1 MARKRSSVSKQT
13 NAVTIDVD
21 RQKYGRWAAILLFG
35 LIAGIFF
42 CLICGWISGD
52 TSYNEISDNI
62 VTALLQNYN
71 YILAS
76 LVLVPVIA
84 YIYSK
89 IKDELKAKFIS
100 DDQMMLWGFL
110 IGVFIFLMILAV
122 CSTVYKINS
131 STYYGLNS
139 ATTSCCFL
147 AVVVVLATLALVCLM
162 LKCSV
167 LGRLLIS
174 MLKRLKIKNENGKE
188 LKKIF
193 VIASEQLPINDTDKS
208 TEDKELK
215 NLTIAIK
222 KYLPI
227 ILMIMFL
234 IWTFVSCMLAPGAA
248 DDIIGAKA
256 AEKTGASP
264 NEVLSKT
271 LNGCYNLKDGFWAF
285 LMYGSFML
293 GAMLIGKENEKLK
306 KYLIIAFTVMI
317 TVLSAM
323 TLGMSVYYN
332 RQYALYR
339 EKYDEFMKTSG
350 ELELSDSG
358 IQWSD
363 FERKLKS
370 DVYEV
375 NSKWY
380 IFAQRGVFRNSN
392 HFAYVLCMGVIAA
405 MWLAITE
412 KNWTFKLLYLIS
424 FVIQLSMLII
434 NDTFGGYLGVF
445 VAIVASIIYGIVKF
459 CSCFVNENDLAEESK
474 ANSEKD
480 LINSAIALF
489 LVVVLFVSCSRDI
502 KNQDEESYVV
512 NNVKGFIEDIGVFV
526 GYMTT
531 TENATQVDVSK
542 LDKSITKAGSGRG
555 ETWLKVWELIKQRP
569 LFGYGL
575 ECLLFQ
581 FSGQFNVGEGRTHN
595 LLLQLLA
602 TVGIPGTIMYFAA
615 LAIIFFRLLSNWESW
630 SDVEKI
636 TTFVGISYIVTA
648 LTGNST
654 YYTSPFFMMFLGFV
668 ALTQWKKK
676 KEE

>member
-1 MARKRSSVSKQT
+1 MARKRSSVSNQT

-76 LVLVPVIA
+76 LVLIPVIA

-89 IKDELKAKFIS
+89 IKAELKAKFIS
-100 DDQMMLWGFL
+100 DDQIMLWGFL
-110 IGVFIFLMILAV
+110 IGLFILIMIVSV
-122 CSTVYKINS
+122 CSIVYPINS

-139 ATTSCCFL
+139 ANTVGIFLCF
-147 AVVVVLATLALVCLM
+147 VITLIILSLVCLV
-162 LKCSV
+162 LKCSS
-167 LGRLLIS
+167 LL
-174 MLKRLKIKNENGKE
+174 
-188 LKKIF
+188 
-193 VIASEQLPINDTDKS
+193 SEQKACTGISNSQK
-208 TEDKELK
+208 KEPK
-215 NLTIAIK
+215 VFWSAVK

-234 IWTFVSCMLAPGAA
+234 IWTFISCMLAPEAA
-248 DDIIGAKA
+248 DDVIGAEA
-256 AEKTGASP
+256 AEKAGASP

-306 KYLIIAFTVMI
+306 KYLIAAFTVMI
-317 TVLSAM
+317 TVLSII
-323 TLGMSVYYN
+323 TLGMSIYYN
-332 RQYALYR
+332 NQYALFR
-339 EKYDEFMKTSG
+339 EKYNEFMQTSG
-350 ELELSDSG
+350 EQGLAESG

-392 HFAYVLCMGVIAA
+392 HFAYVLCMGIIAA

-412 KNWTFKLLYLIS
+412 KKWTFKLLYLIS

-445 VAIVASIIYGIVKF
+445 VAVFASIIYGIIKF
-459 CSCFVNENDLAEESK
+459 ISYLKNRNLLSEEERMNNK
-474 ANSEKD
+474 NTLFNGAV
-480 LINSAIALF
+480 AL
-489 LVVVLFVSCSRDI
+489 LVVIVLFVTCSLNI
-502 KNQDEESYVV
+502 KNQSGNAYVV
-512 NNVKGFIEDIGVFV
+512 NNIKGFIRDIGVFG

-531 TENATQVDVSK
+531 TENATQVDVST
-542 LDKSITKAGSGRG
+542 LDTSITKAGSGRG

-615 LAIIFFRLLSNWESW
+615 LAIIFFRLLSNWKSW

>member
-1 MARKRSSVSKQT
+1 MARKRSSVSNQT

-76 LVLVPVIA
+76 LVLIPVIA

-89 IKDELKAKFIS
+89 IKAELKAKFIS
-100 DDQMMLWGFL
+100 DDQIMLWGFL
-110 IGVFIFLMILAV
+110 IGLFILVMIVSV
-122 CSTVYKINS
+122 CSIVYPINS

-139 ATTSCCFL
+139 ANTVGIFLCF
-147 AVVVVLATLALVCLM
+147 VITLIILSLVCLV
-162 LKCSV
+162 LKCSS
-167 LGRLLIS
+167 LL
-174 MLKRLKIKNENGKE
+174 
-188 LKKIF
+188 
-193 VIASEQLPINDTDKS
+193 SEQKARTGISNSQK
-208 TEDKELK
+208 KEPK
-215 NLTIAIK
+215 VFWSAVK

-234 IWTFVSCMLAPGAA
+234 IWTFISCMLAPGAA
-248 DDIIGAKA
+248 DDIIGAEA

-306 KYLIIAFTVMI
+306 KYLITAFTVMI
-317 TVLSAM
+317 TVLSII
-323 TLGMSVYYN
+323 TLGMSIYYN
-332 RQYALYR
+332 NQYALFR
-339 EKYDEFMKTSG
+339 EKYNEFMQTSG
-350 ELELSDSG
+350 EQGLAESG

-412 KNWTFKLLYLIS
+412 KKWTFKLLYLIS

-445 VAIVASIIYGIVKF
+445 AAVFASLIYGIVKF
-459 CSCFVNENDLAEESK
+459 ISYLKNKNTLAEETKTNSK
-474 ANSEKD
+474 KD
-480 LINSAIALF
+480 LINGAVAL
-489 LVVVLFVSCSRDI
+489 LVVIVLFVTCSLNI
-502 KNQDEESYVV
+502 KNQSVNAYVV
-512 NNVKGFIEDIGVFV
+512 NNVKGFIRDIGVFG

-531 TENATQVDVSK
+531 TENATQVDVST
-542 LDKSITKAGSGRG
+542 LDTSITKAGSGRG
-555 ETWLKVWELIKQRP
+555 ETWIKVWELIKQRP

-615 LAIIFFRLLSNWESW
+615 LAIIFFRLLSNWKSW

>member
-1 MARKRSSVSKQT
+1 MARKRSSVSNQT

-76 LVLVPVIA
+76 LVLIPVIA

-89 IKDELKAKFIS
+89 IKAELKAKFIS
-100 DDQMMLWGFL
+100 DDQIMLWGFL
-110 IGVFIFLMILAV
+110 IGLFILVMIVSV
-122 CSTVYKINS
+122 CSIVYPINS

-139 ATTSCCFL
+139 ANTVGIFLCF
-147 AVVVVLATLALVCLM
+147 VITLIILSLVCLV
-162 LKCSV
+162 LKCSS
-167 LGRLLIS
+167 LL
-174 MLKRLKIKNENGKE
+174 
-188 LKKIF
+188 
-193 VIASEQLPINDTDKS
+193 SEQKARTGISNSQK
-208 TEDKELK
+208 KEPK
-215 NLTIAIK
+215 VFWSAVK

-234 IWTFVSCMLAPGAA
+234 IWTFISCMLAPEAA
-248 DDIIGAKA
+248 DDVIGAEA
-256 AEKTGASP
+256 AEKAGASP

-306 KYLIIAFTVMI
+306 KYLITAFTVMI
-317 TVLSAM
+317 TVLSII
-323 TLGMSVYYN
+323 TLGMSIYYN
-332 RQYALYR
+332 NQYALFR
-339 EKYDEFMKTSG
+339 EKYNEFMQTSG
-350 ELELSDSG
+350 EQGLAESG

-392 HFAYVLCMGVIAA
+392 HFAYVLCMGIIAA

-412 KNWTFKLLYLIS
+412 KKWTFKLLYLIS

-445 VAIVASIIYGIVKF
+445 AAVFASLIYGIAKF
-459 CSCFVNENDLAEESK
+459 ISYLKNKNTLAEETKTNSK
-474 ANSEKD
+474 KD
-480 LINSAIALF
+480 LINGAVAL
-489 LVVVLFVSCSRDI
+489 LVVIVLFVTCSLNI
-502 KNQDEESYVV
+502 KNQSGNACVV
-512 NNVKGFIEDIGVFV
+512 NNVKGFIRDIGVFG

-531 TENATQVDVSK
+531 TENATQVDVST
-542 LDKSITKAGSGRG
+542 LDNSITKAGSGRG
-555 ETWLKVWELIKQRP
+555 ETWIKVWELIKQRP

-615 LAIIFFRLLSNWESW
+615 LAIIFFRLLSNWKSW

>member
-1 MARKRSSVSKQT
+1 MARKRSSVSNQT

-76 LVLVPVIA
+76 LVLIPVIA

-89 IKDELKAKFIS
+89 IKAELKAKFIS
-100 DDQMMLWGFL
+100 DDQIMLWGFL
-110 IGVFIFLMILAV
+110 IGLFILVMIVSV
-122 CSTVYKINS
+122 CSIVYPINS

-139 ATTSCCFL
+139 ANTVGIFLCF
-147 AVVVVLATLALVCLM
+147 VITLIILSLVCLV
-162 LKCSV
+162 LKCSS
-167 LGRLLIS
+167 LL
-174 MLKRLKIKNENGKE
+174 
-188 LKKIF
+188 
-193 VIASEQLPINDTDKS
+193 SEQKARTGISNSQK
-208 TEDKELK
+208 KEPK
-215 NLTIAIK
+215 VFWSAVK

-234 IWTFVSCMLAPGAA
+234 IWTFISCMLAPGAA
-248 DDIIGAKA
+248 DDIIGAEA

-306 KYLIIAFTVMI
+306 KYLITAFTVMI
-317 TVLSAM
+317 TVLSII
-323 TLGMSVYYN
+323 TLGMSIYYN
-332 RQYALYR
+332 NQYALFR
-339 EKYDEFMKTSG
+339 EKYNEFMQTSG
-350 ELELSDSG
+350 EQGLAESG

-392 HFAYVLCMGVIAA
+392 HFAYVLCMGIIAA

-412 KNWTFKLLYLIS
+412 KKWTFKLLYLIS

-445 VAIVASIIYGIVKF
+445 AAVFASLIYEIVKF
-459 CSCFVNENDLAEESK
+459 ISYLKNKNTLAEETKTNSK
-474 ANSEKD
+474 KD
-480 LINSAIALF
+480 LINGAVAL
-489 LVVVLFVSCSRDI
+489 LVVIVLFVTCSLNI
-502 KNQDEESYVV
+502 KNQSGNAYVV
-512 NNVKGFIEDIGVFV
+512 NNVKGFIRDIGVFG

-531 TENATQVDVSK
+531 TENATQVDVST
-542 LDKSITKAGSGRG
+542 LDTSITKAGSGRG
-555 ETWLKVWELIKQRP
+555 ETWIKVWELIKQRP

-615 LAIIFFRLLSNWESW
+615 LAIIFFRLLSNWKSW

>member
-1 MARKRSSVSKQT
+1 MARKRSSVSNQT

-76 LVLVPVIA
+76 LVLIPVIA

-89 IKDELKAKFIS
+89 IKAELKAKFIS
-100 DDQMMLWGFL
+100 DDQIMLWGFL
-110 IGVFIFLMILAV
+110 IGLFILVMVVSV
-122 CSTVYKINS
+122 CSIVYPINS

-139 ATTSCCFL
+139 ANTVGIFLCF
-147 AVVVVLATLALVCLM
+147 VITLIILSLVCLV
-162 LKCSV
+162 LKCSS
-167 LGRLLIS
+167 LL
-174 MLKRLKIKNENGKE
+174 
-188 LKKIF
+188 
-193 VIASEQLPINDTDKS
+193 SEQKARTGISNSQK
-208 TEDKELK
+208 KEPK
-215 NLTIAIK
+215 VFWSAVK

-234 IWTFVSCMLAPGAA
+234 IWTFISCMLAPEAA
-248 DDIIGAKA
+248 DDVIGAEA
-256 AEKTGASP
+256 AEKAGASP

-306 KYLIIAFTVMI
+306 KYLITAFTVMI
-317 TVLSAM
+317 TVLSII
-323 TLGMSVYYN
+323 TLGMSIYYN
-332 RQYALYR
+332 NQYALFR
-339 EKYDEFMKTSG
+339 EKYNEFMQTSG
-350 ELELSDSG
+350 EQGLAESG

-392 HFAYVLCMGVIAA
+392 HFAYVLCMGIIAA

-412 KNWTFKLLYLIS
+412 KKWTFKLLYLIS

-445 VAIVASIIYGIVKF
+445 AAVFASLIYEIVKF
-459 CSCFVNENDLAEESK
+459 ISYLKNKNTLAEETKTNSK
-474 ANSEKD
+474 KD
-480 LINSAIALF
+480 LINGAVAL
-489 LVVVLFVSCSRDI
+489 LVVIVLFVTCSLNI
-502 KNQDEESYVV
+502 KNQSGNAYVV
-512 NNVKGFIEDIGVFV
+512 NNVKGFIRDIGVFG

-531 TENATQVDVSK
+531 TENATQVDVST
-542 LDKSITKAGSGRG
+542 LDTSITKAGSGRG
-555 ETWLKVWELIKQRP
+555 ETWIKVWELIKQRP

-615 LAIIFFRLLSNWESW
+615 LAIIFFRLLSNWKSW

>member
-1 MARKRSSVSKQT
+1 MIT
-13 NAVTIDVD
+13 LI
-21 RQKYGRWAAILLFG
+21 IL
-35 LIAGIFF
+35 
-42 CLICGWISGD
+42 S
-52 TSYNEISDNI
+52 
-62 VTALLQNYN
+62 
-71 YILAS
+71 
-76 LVLVPVIA
+76 
-84 YIYSK
+84 
-89 IKDELKAKFIS
+89 
-100 DDQMMLWGFL
+100 
-110 IGVFIFLMILAV
+110 
-122 CSTVYKINS
+122 
-131 STYYGLNS
+131 
-139 ATTSCCFL
+139 
-147 AVVVVLATLALVCLM
+147 LVCLV
-162 LKCSV
+162 LKCSS
-167 LGRLLIS
+167 LL
-174 MLKRLKIKNENGKE
+174 
-188 LKKIF
+188 
-193 VIASEQLPINDTDKS
+193 SEQKARTGISNSQK
-208 TEDKELK
+208 KEPK
-215 NLTIAIK
+215 VFWSAVK

-234 IWTFVSCMLAPGAA
+234 IWTFISCMLAPEAA
-248 DDIIGAKA
+248 DDVIGAEA
-256 AEKTGASP
+256 AEKAGASP

-306 KYLIIAFTVMI
+306 KYLITAFTVMI
-317 TVLSAM
+317 TVLSII
-323 TLGMSVYYN
+323 TLGMSIYYN
-332 RQYALYR
+332 NQYALFR
-339 EKYDEFMKTSG
+339 EKYNEFMQTSG
-350 ELELSDSG
+350 EQGLAESG

-392 HFAYVLCMGVIAA
+392 HFAYVLCMGIIAA

-412 KNWTFKLLYLIS
+412 KKWTFKLLYLIS

-445 VAIVASIIYGIVKF
+445 AAVFASLIYGIVKF
-459 CSCFVNENDLAEESK
+459 ISYLKNKNTLAEETKTNSK
-474 ANSEKD
+474 KD
-480 LINSAIALF
+480 LINGAVAL
-489 LVVVLFVSCSRDI
+489 LVVIVLFVTCSLNI
-502 KNQDEESYVV
+502 KNQSGNAYVV
-512 NNVKGFIEDIGVFV
+512 NNVKGFIRDIGVFG

-531 TENATQVDVSK
+531 TENATQVDVST
-542 LDKSITKAGSGRG
+542 LDTSITKAGSGRG
-555 ETWLKVWELIKQRP
+555 ETWIKVWELIKQRP

-615 LAIIFFRLLSNWESW
+615 LAIIFFRLLSNWKSW

>member
-1 MARKRSSVSKQT
+1 MARKRSSVSNQT

-76 LVLVPVIA
+76 LVLIPVIA

-89 IKDELKAKFIS
+89 IKAELKAKFIS
-100 DDQMMLWGFL
+100 DDQIMLWGFL
-110 IGVFIFLMILAV
+110 IGLFILIMIVSV
-122 CSTVYKINS
+122 CSIVYPINS

-139 ATTSCCFL
+139 ANTVGIFLCF
-147 AVVVVLATLALVCLM
+147 VITLIILSLVCLV
-162 LKCSV
+162 LKCSS
-167 LGRLLIS
+167 LL
-174 MLKRLKIKNENGKE
+174 
-188 LKKIF
+188 
-193 VIASEQLPINDTDKS
+193 SEQKACTGISNSQK
-208 TEDKELK
+208 KEPK
-215 NLTIAIK
+215 VFWSAVK

-234 IWTFVSCMLAPGAA
+234 IWTFISCMLAPEAA
-248 DDIIGAKA
+248 DDVIGAEA
-256 AEKTGASP
+256 AEKAGASP

-317 TVLSAM
+317 TVLSII
-323 TLGMSVYYN
+323 TLGMSIYYN
-332 RQYALYR
+332 NQYALFR
-339 EKYDEFMKTSG
+339 EKYNEFMQTSG
-350 ELELSDSG
+350 EQGLAESG

-392 HFAYVLCMGVIAA
+392 HFAYVLCMGIIAA

-412 KNWTFKLLYLIS
+412 KKWTFKLLYLIS

-445 VAIVASIIYGIVKF
+445 VAVFASIIYGIIKF
-459 CSCFVNENDLAEESK
+459 ISYLKNRNLLSEEERMNNK
-474 ANSEKD
+474 NTLFNGAV
-480 LINSAIALF
+480 AL
-489 LVVVLFVSCSRDI
+489 LVVIVLFVTCSLNI
-502 KNQDEESYVV
+502 KNQSGNAYVV
-512 NNVKGFIEDIGVFV
+512 NNIKGFIRDIGVFG

-531 TENATQVDVSK
+531 TENATQVDVST
-542 LDKSITKAGSGRG
+542 LDTSITKAGSGRG

-615 LAIIFFRLLSNWESW
+615 LAIIFFRLLSNWKSW

>member
-1 MARKRSSVSKQT
+1 MARKRSSISSSQVAAT
-13 NAVTIDVD
+13 TIDVD
-21 RQKYGRWAAILLFG
+21 RQKWGRWAAVLLLG

-52 TSYNEISDNI
+52 TSYNEISDNV
-62 VTALLQNYN
+62 VTSLIQNYN
-71 YILAS
+71 YIFAS
-76 LVLVPVIA
+76 LVLIPVIA
-84 YIYSK
+84 YIYSR
-89 IKDELKAKFIS
+89 IKEELKAKFIS

-110 IGVFIFLMILAV
+110 IGLFILIMIVSV
-122 CSTVYKINS
+122 CSIVYPINS

-139 ATTSCCFL
+139 ANTVGIFLCF
-147 AVVVVLATLALVCLM
+147 VITLVILSTLCLI
-162 LKCSV
+162 LKCSS
-167 LGRLLIS
+167 LL
-174 MLKRLKIKNENGKE
+174 KD
-188 LKKIF
+188 KKAF
-193 VIASEQLPINDTDKS
+193 WGAF
-208 TEDKELK
+208 
-215 NLTIAIK
+215 K

-234 IWTFVSCMLAPGAA
+234 IWTFISCMLAPGAA
-248 DDIIGAKA
+248 DDVIGAEAAKKA
-256 AEKTGASP
+256 GASP
-264 NEVLSKT
+264 SDVLSKT

-317 TVLSAM
+317 TVLSIM

-332 RQYALYR
+332 NQYALYR
-339 EKYDEFMKTSG
+339 EKYNEFMRTSG

-363 FERKLKS
+363 FERKLKN

-392 HFAYVLCMGVIAA
+392 HFAYVLCMGIIAA
-405 MWLAITE
+405 MWLAIVE

-445 VAIVASIIYGIVKF
+445 VAVFASIIYGIIKF
-459 CSCFVNENDLAEESK
+459 ISYLKNKNALSEEAK
-474 ANSEKD
+474 ANDKKN
-480 LINSAIALF
+480 LINGAIAM
-489 LVVVLFVSCSRDI
+489 LVIVVLFVTCSLNI
-502 KNQDEESYVV
+502 KNQSGNAYVV
-512 NNVKGFIEDIGVFV
+512 NNVKGFIKDIGVFG

-531 TENATQVDVSK
+531 TENATQVDVST
-542 LDKSITKAGSGRG
+542 LDTSITKAGSGRG
-555 ETWLKVWELIKQRP
+555 ETWIKVWELIKQRP

-615 LAIIFFRLLSNWESW
+615 LAIILFRLLSNWKSW

-668 ALTQWKKK
+668 ALTQCKRKKA
-676 KEE
+676 E

>member
-1 MARKRSSVSKQT
+1 MARKRSSVSNQT

-76 LVLVPVIA
+76 LVLIPVIA

-89 IKDELKAKFIS
+89 IKAELKAKFIS
-100 DDQMMLWGFL
+100 DDQIMLWGFL
-110 IGVFIFLMILAV
+110 IGLFILVMIVSV
-122 CSTVYKINS
+122 CSIVYPINS

-139 ATTSCCFL
+139 ANTVGIFLCF
-147 AVVVVLATLALVCLM
+147 VITLIILSLVCLV
-162 LKCSV
+162 LKCSS
-167 LGRLLIS
+167 LL
-174 MLKRLKIKNENGKE
+174 
-188 LKKIF
+188 
-193 VIASEQLPINDTDKS
+193 SEQKARTGISNSQK
-208 TEDKELK
+208 KEPK
-215 NLTIAIK
+215 VFWSAVK

-234 IWTFVSCMLAPGAA
+234 IWTFISCMLAPEAA
-248 DDIIGAKA
+248 DDVIGAET
-256 AEKTGASP
+256 AEKAGASP

-306 KYLIIAFTVMI
+306 KYLITAFTVMI
-317 TVLSAM
+317 TVLSII
-323 TLGMSVYYN
+323 TLGMSIYYN
-332 RQYALYR
+332 NQYALFR
-339 EKYDEFMKTSG
+339 EKYNEFMQTSG
-350 ELELSDSG
+350 EQGLAESG

-392 HFAYVLCMGVIAA
+392 HFAYVLCMGIIAA

-412 KNWTFKLLYLIS
+412 KKWTFKLLYLIS

-445 VAIVASIIYGIVKF
+445 AAVFASLIYEIVKF
-459 CSCFVNENDLAEESK
+459 ISYLKNKNTLAEETKTNSK
-474 ANSEKD
+474 KD
-480 LINSAIALF
+480 LINGAVAL
-489 LVVVLFVSCSRDI
+489 LVVIVLFVTCSLNI
-502 KNQDEESYVV
+502 KNQSGNAYVV
-512 NNVKGFIEDIGVFV
+512 NNVKGFIRDIGVFG

-531 TENATQVDVSK
+531 TENATQVDVST
-542 LDKSITKAGSGRG
+542 LDTSITKAGSGRG
-555 ETWLKVWELIKQRP
+555 ETWIKVWELIKQRP

-615 LAIIFFRLLSNWESW
+615 LAIIFFRLLSNWKSW

>member
-1 MARKRSSVSKQT
+1 MAQKRSSVSNQT

-76 LVLVPVIA
+76 LVLIPVIA

-89 IKDELKAKFIS
+89 IKAELKAKFIS
-100 DDQMMLWGFL
+100 DDQIMLWGFL
-110 IGVFIFLMILAV
+110 IGLFILVMIVSV
-122 CSTVYKINS
+122 CSIVYPINS

-139 ATTSCCFL
+139 ANTVGIFLCF
-147 AVVVVLATLALVCLM
+147 VITLIILSLVCLV
-162 LKCSV
+162 LKCSS
-167 LGRLLIS
+167 LL
-174 MLKRLKIKNENGKE
+174 
-188 LKKIF
+188 
-193 VIASEQLPINDTDKS
+193 SEQKARTGISNSQK
-208 TEDKELK
+208 KEPK
-215 NLTIAIK
+215 VFWSAVK

-234 IWTFVSCMLAPGAA
+234 IWTFISCMLAPEAA
-248 DDIIGAKA
+248 DDVIGAEA
-256 AEKTGASP
+256 AEKAGASP

-306 KYLIIAFTVMI
+306 KYLITAFTVMI
-317 TVLSAM
+317 TVLSII
-323 TLGMSVYYN
+323 TLGMSIYYN
-332 RQYALYR
+332 NQYALFR
-339 EKYDEFMKTSG
+339 EKYNEFMQTSG
-350 ELELSDSG
+350 EQGLAESG

-392 HFAYVLCMGVIAA
+392 HFAYVLCMGIIAA

-412 KNWTFKLLYLIS
+412 KKWTFKLLYLIS

-445 VAIVASIIYGIVKF
+445 AAVFASLIYGIVKF
-459 CSCFVNENDLAEESK
+459 ISYLKNKNTLAEETKTNSK
-474 ANSEKD
+474 KD
-480 LINSAIALF
+480 LINGAVAL
-489 LVVVLFVSCSRDI
+489 LVVIVLFVTCSLNI
-502 KNQDEESYVV
+502 KNQSGNACVV
-512 NNVKGFIEDIGVFV
+512 NNVKGFIRDIGVFG

-531 TENATQVDVSK
+531 TENATQVDVST
-542 LDKSITKAGSGRG
+542 LDTSITKAGSGRG
-555 ETWLKVWELIKQRP
+555 ETWIKVWELIKQRP

-615 LAIIFFRLLSNWESW
+615 LAIIFFRLLSNWKSW

>member
-1 MARKRSSVSKQT
+1 MARKRSSVSNQT
-13 NAVTIDVD
+13 NAVTTDVD

-76 LVLVPVIA
+76 LVLIPVIA

-89 IKDELKAKFIS
+89 IKAELKAKFIS
-100 DDQMMLWGFL
+100 DDQIMLWGFL
-110 IGVFIFLMILAV
+110 IGLFILIMIVSV
-122 CSTVYKINS
+122 CSIVYPINS

-139 ATTSCCFL
+139 ANTVGIFLCF
-147 AVVVVLATLALVCLM
+147 VITLIILSLVCLV
-162 LKCSV
+162 LRCSS
-167 LGRLLIS
+167 LL
-174 MLKRLKIKNENGKE
+174 
-188 LKKIF
+188 
-193 VIASEQLPINDTDKS
+193 SEQKACTGISNSQK
-208 TEDKELK
+208 KEPK
-215 NLTIAIK
+215 VFWSAVK

-234 IWTFVSCMLAPGAA
+234 IWTFISCMLAPEAA
-248 DDIIGAKA
+248 DDVIGAEA
-256 AEKTGASP
+256 AEKAGASP

-317 TVLSAM
+317 TVLSII
-323 TLGMSVYYN
+323 TLGMSIYYN
-332 RQYALYR
+332 NQYALFR
-339 EKYDEFMKTSG
+339 EKYNEFMQTSG
-350 ELELSDSG
+350 EQGLAESG

-392 HFAYVLCMGVIAA
+392 HFAYVLCMGIIAA

-412 KNWTFKLLYLIS
+412 KKWTFKLLYLIS

-445 VAIVASIIYGIVKF
+445 AAVFASLIYGIVKF
-459 CSCFVNENDLAEESK
+459 ISYLKNKNTLAEETKTNSK
-474 ANSEKD
+474 KD
-480 LINSAIALF
+480 LINGAVAL
-489 LVVVLFVSCSRDI
+489 LVVIVLFVTCSLNI
-502 KNQDEESYVV
+502 KNQSGNACVV
-512 NNVKGFIEDIGVFV
+512 NNVKGFIRDIGVFG

-531 TENATQVDVSK
+531 TENATQVDVST
-542 LDKSITKAGSGRG
+542 LDTSITKAGSGRG
-555 ETWLKVWELIKQRP
+555 ETWIKVWELIKQRP

-615 LAIIFFRLLSNWESW
+615 LAIIFFRLLSNWKSW

>member
-1 MARKRSSVSKQT
+1 MARKRSSVSNQT

-76 LVLVPVIA
+76 LVLIPVIA

-89 IKDELKAKFIS
+89 IKAELKAKFIS
-100 DDQMMLWGFL
+100 DDQIMLWGFL
-110 IGVFIFLMILAV
+110 IGLFILIMIVSV
-122 CSTVYKINS
+122 CSIVYPINS

-139 ATTSCCFL
+139 ANTVGIFLCF
-147 AVVVVLATLALVCLM
+147 VITLIILSLVCLV
-162 LKCSV
+162 LKCSS
-167 LGRLLIS
+167 LL
-174 MLKRLKIKNENGKE
+174 
-188 LKKIF
+188 
-193 VIASEQLPINDTDKS
+193 SEQKACTGISNSQK
-208 TEDKELK
+208 KEPK
-215 NLTIAIK
+215 VFWSAVK

-234 IWTFVSCMLAPGAA
+234 IWTFISCMLAPEAA
-248 DDIIGAKA
+248 DDVIGAEA
-256 AEKTGASP
+256 AEKAGASP

-306 KYLIIAFTVMI
+306 KYLIAAFTVMI
-317 TVLSAM
+317 TVLSII
-323 TLGMSVYYN
+323 TLGMSIYYN
-332 RQYALYR
+332 NQYALFR
-339 EKYDEFMKTSG
+339 EKYNEFMQTSG
-350 ELELSDSG
+350 EQGLAESG

-392 HFAYVLCMGVIAA
+392 HFAYVLCMGIIAA

-412 KNWTFKLLYLIS
+412 KKWTFKLLYLIS

-445 VAIVASIIYGIVKF
+445 VAVFASIIYGIIKF
-459 CSCFVNENDLAEESK
+459 ISYLKNRNLLSEEERMNNK
-474 ANSEKD
+474 NTLFNGAV
-480 LINSAIALF
+480 AL
-489 LVVVLFVSCSRDI
+489 LVVIVLFVTCSLNI
-502 KNQDEESYVV
+502 KNQSGNAYVV
-512 NNVKGFIEDIGVFV
+512 NNIKGFIRDIGVFG

-531 TENATQVDVSK
+531 TENATQVDVST
-542 LDKSITKAGSGRG
+542 LDTSITKAGSGRG

-615 LAIIFFRLLSNWESW
+615 LAIIFFRLLSNWKSW

-676 KEE
+676 REE

>member
-1 MARKRSSVSKQT
+1 MARKRSSVSNQT

-76 LVLVPVIA
+76 LVLIPVIA

-89 IKDELKAKFIS
+89 IKAELKAKFIS
-100 DDQMMLWGFL
+100 DDQIMLWGFL
-110 IGVFIFLMILAV
+110 IGLFILVMIVSV
-122 CSTVYKINS
+122 CSIVYPINS

-139 ATTSCCFL
+139 ANTVGIFLCF
-147 AVVVVLATLALVCLM
+147 VITLIILSLVCLV
-162 LKCSV
+162 LKCSS
-167 LGRLLIS
+167 LL
-174 MLKRLKIKNENGKE
+174 
-188 LKKIF
+188 
-193 VIASEQLPINDTDKS
+193 SEQKARTGISNSQK
-208 TEDKELK
+208 KEPK
-215 NLTIAIK
+215 VFWSAVK

-234 IWTFVSCMLAPGAA
+234 IWTFISCMLAPEAA
-248 DDIIGAKA
+248 DDVIGAEA
-256 AEKTGASP
+256 AEKAGASP

-306 KYLIIAFTVMI
+306 KYLITAFTVMI
-317 TVLSAM
+317 TVLSII
-323 TLGMSVYYN
+323 TLGMSIYYN
-332 RQYALYR
+332 NQYALFR
-339 EKYDEFMKTSG
+339 EKYNEFMQTSG
-350 ELELSDSG
+350 EQGLAESG

-392 HFAYVLCMGVIAA
+392 HFAYVLCMGIIAA

-412 KNWTFKLLYLIS
+412 KKWTFKLLYLIS

-445 VAIVASIIYGIVKF
+445 AAVFASLIYGIAKF
-459 CSCFVNENDLAEESK
+459 ISYLKNKNTLAEETKTNSK
-474 ANSEKD
+474 KD
-480 LINSAIALF
+480 LINGAVAL
-489 LVVVLFVSCSRDI
+489 LVVIVLFVTCSLNI
-502 KNQDEESYVV
+502 KNQSGNACVV
-512 NNVKGFIEDIGVFV
+512 NNVKGFIRDIGVFG

-531 TENATQVDVSK
+531 TENATQVDVST
-542 LDKSITKAGSGRG
+542 LDTSITKAGSGRG
-555 ETWLKVWELIKQRP
+555 ETWIKVWELIKQRP

-615 LAIIFFRLLSNWESW
+615 LAIIFFRLLSNWKSW

>member
-1 MARKRSSVSKQT
+1 MARKRSSVSNQT
-13 NAVTIDVD
+13 NTVTIDVD

-42 CLICGWISGD
+42 CLFCGWISGD

-76 LVLVPVIA
+76 LVLIPVIA

-89 IKDELKAKFIS
+89 IKAELKAKFIS
-100 DDQMMLWGFL
+100 DDQIMLWGFL
-110 IGVFIFLMILAV
+110 IGLFILIMIVSV
-122 CSTVYKINS
+122 CSIVYPINS

-139 ATTSCCFL
+139 ANTVGIFLCF
-147 AVVVVLATLALVCLM
+147 VITLIILSLVCLV
-162 LKCSV
+162 LKCSS
-167 LGRLLIS
+167 LL
-174 MLKRLKIKNENGKE
+174 
-188 LKKIF
+188 
-193 VIASEQLPINDTDKS
+193 SEQKARTGISNSQK
-208 TEDKELK
+208 KEPK
-215 NLTIAIK
+215 VFWSAVK

-234 IWTFVSCMLAPGAA
+234 IWTFISCMLAPEAA
-248 DDIIGAKA
+248 DDVIGAEA
-256 AEKTGASP
+256 AEKAGASP

-317 TVLSAM
+317 TVLSII
-323 TLGMSVYYN
+323 TLGMSIYYN
-332 RQYALYR
+332 NQYALFR
-339 EKYDEFMKTSG
+339 EKYNEFMQTSG
-350 ELELSDSG
+350 EQGLAESG

-392 HFAYVLCMGVIAA
+392 HFAYVLCMGIIAA

-412 KNWTFKLLYLIS
+412 KKWTFKLLYLIS

-445 VAIVASIIYGIVKF
+445 AAVFASLIYGIVKII
-459 CSCFVNENDLAEESK
+459 SYLKNKNTLAEETKTNSK
-474 ANSEKD
+474 KD
-480 LINSAIALF
+480 LINGAVAL
-489 LVVVLFVSCSRDI
+489 LVVIVLFVTCSLNI
-502 KNQDEESYVV
+502 KNQFGNAYVV
-512 NNVKGFIEDIGVFV
+512 NNVKGFIRDIGVFG

-531 TENATQVDVSK
+531 TENATQVDVST
-542 LDKSITKAGSGRG
+542 LDTSITKAGSGRG
-555 ETWLKVWELIKQRP
+555 ETWIKVWELIKQRP

-615 LAIIFFRLLSNWESW
+615 LAIIFFRLLSNWKSW

-668 ALTQWKKK
+668 ALTQSKKK

>member
-1 MARKRSSVSKQT
+1 MARKKVNVTNQPLTASVDENRK
-13 NAVTIDVD
+13 
-21 RQKYGRWAAILLFG
+21 KWGRWAAILLFG
-35 LIAGIFF
+35 LVGGIFF
-42 CLICGWISGD
+42 CLICGWLSGD

-62 VTALLQNYN
+62 VTSLIQNYN
-71 YILAS
+71 YIFAS
-76 LVLVPVIA
+76 LVLIPVIA

-100 DDQMMLWGFL
+100 DDQMMLWGSL
-110 IGVFIFLMILAV
+110 IGLFTLIMIVSV
-122 CSTVYKINS
+122 CSIAYPINS
-131 STYYGLNS
+131 STYYGINS
-139 ATTSCCFL
+139 ANTVGIFL
-147 AVVVVLATLALVCLM
+147 AVVVVLV
-162 LKCSV
+162 
-167 LGRLLIS
+167 LIS
-174 MLKRLKIKNENGKE
+174 TICLIIKCTNLLKD
-188 LKKIF
+188 KKAF
-193 VIASEQLPINDTDKS
+193 WKTV
-208 TEDKELK
+208 
-215 NLTIAIK
+215 K

-227 ILMIMFL
+227 ILMVMFL
-234 IWTFVSCMLAPGAA
+234 IWTFISCMLAPGAA
-248 DDIIGAKA
+248 DDVIGAEA
-256 AEKTGASP
+256 AKNSGASP
-264 NEVLSKT
+264 SEVLSKT

-293 GAMLIGKENEKLK
+293 AAMLIGKENEKLK
-306 KYLIIAFTVMI
+306 KYLIIAFTVMMTI
-317 TVLSAM
+317 LSIM

-332 RQYALYR
+332 NQYKLFR
-339 EKYDEFMKTSG
+339 EKYNEFMQTSG
-350 ELELSDSG
+350 EQGLAGFG

-363 FERKLKS
+363 FEKKLKN

-392 HFAYVLCMGVIAA
+392 HFAYVLCMGIVAA
-405 MWLAITE
+405 MWLTIIE

-424 FVIQLSMLII
+424 FTIQLSMLII

-445 VAIVASIIYGIVKF
+445 VAIFASIIYGIIKVISYLK
-459 CSCFVNENDLAEESK
+459 NKNDLTKEIK
-474 ANSEKD
+474 ANNKKN
-480 LINSAIALF
+480 LINEAVAM
-489 LVVVLFVSCSRDI
+489 LVVIVLFVTCSLNI
-502 KNQDEESYVV
+502 KNQNGNAYVV
-512 NNVKGFIEDIGVFV
+512 SNVKGFIRDIGVFG

-531 TENATQVDVSK
+531 TENATEVDVSS
-542 LDKSITKAGSGRG
+542 LDTSITKAGSGRG
-555 ETWLKVWELIKQRP
+555 ETWIKVWELIKQRP

-581 FSGQFNVGEGRTHN
+581 FNGQFGIGEGRTHN

-602 TVGIPGTIMYFAA
+602 TVGIPGTLMYFTA
-615 LAIIFFRLLSNWESW
+615 LAIIFFRLLSNWKTW

-676 KEE
+676 NGNSM

>member
-1 MARKRSSVSKQT
+1 MARKRSSVSNQT

-76 LVLVPVIA
+76 LVLIPVIA

-89 IKDELKAKFIS
+89 IKAELKAKFIS
-100 DDQMMLWGFL
+100 DDQIMLWGFL
-110 IGVFIFLMILAV
+110 IGLFILVMIVSV
-122 CSTVYKINS
+122 CSIVYPINS

-139 ATTSCCFL
+139 ANTVGIFLCF
-147 AVVVVLATLALVCLM
+147 VITLIILSLVCLV
-162 LKCSV
+162 LKCSS
-167 LGRLLIS
+167 LL
-174 MLKRLKIKNENGKE
+174 
-188 LKKIF
+188 
-193 VIASEQLPINDTDKS
+193 SEQKARTGISNSQK
-208 TEDKELK
+208 KEPK
-215 NLTIAIK
+215 VFWSAVK

-234 IWTFVSCMLAPGAA
+234 IWTFISCMLAPGAA
-248 DDIIGAKA
+248 DDIIGAEA

-306 KYLIIAFTVMI
+306 KYLITAFTVMI
-317 TVLSAM
+317 TVLSII
-323 TLGMSVYYN
+323 TLGMSIYYN
-332 RQYALYR
+332 NQYALFR
-339 EKYDEFMKTSG
+339 EKYNEFMQTSG
-350 ELELSDSG
+350 EQGLAESG

-392 HFAYVLCMGVIAA
+392 HFAYVLCMGIIAA
-405 MWLAITE
+405 MWPAITE
-412 KNWTFKLLYLIS
+412 KKWTFKLLYLIS

-445 VAIVASIIYGIVKF
+445 AAVFASLIYGIVKF
-459 CSCFVNENDLAEESK
+459 ISYLKNKNTLAEETKTNSK
-474 ANSEKD
+474 KD
-480 LINSAIALF
+480 LINGAVAL
-489 LVVVLFVSCSRDI
+489 LVVIVLFVTCSLNI
-502 KNQDEESYVV
+502 KNQSVNAYVV
-512 NNVKGFIEDIGVFV
+512 NNVKGFIRDIGVFG

-531 TENATQVDVSK
+531 TENATQVDVST
-542 LDKSITKAGSGRG
+542 LDTSITKAGSGRG
-555 ETWLKVWELIKQRP
+555 ETWIKVWELIKQRP

-615 LAIIFFRLLSNWESW
+615 LAIIFFRLLSNWKSW

>member
-1 MARKRSSVSKQT
+1 MARKRSSVSNQT

-76 LVLVPVIA
+76 LVLIPVIA

-89 IKDELKAKFIS
+89 IKAELKAKFIS
-100 DDQMMLWGFL
+100 DDQIMLWGFL
-110 IGVFIFLMILAV
+110 IGLFILIMIVSV
-122 CSTVYKINS
+122 CSIVYPINS

-139 ATTSCCFL
+139 ANTVGIFLCF
-147 AVVVVLATLALVCLM
+147 VITLIILSLVCLV
-162 LKCSV
+162 LKCSS
-167 LGRLLIS
+167 LL
-174 MLKRLKIKNENGKE
+174 
-188 LKKIF
+188 
-193 VIASEQLPINDTDKS
+193 SEQKACTGISNSQK
-208 TEDKELK
+208 KEPK
-215 NLTIAIK
+215 VFWSAVK

-234 IWTFVSCMLAPGAA
+234 IWTFISCMLAPEAA
-248 DDIIGAKA
+248 DDVIGAEA
-256 AEKTGASP
+256 AEKAGASP

-317 TVLSAM
+317 TVLSII
-323 TLGMSVYYN
+323 TLGMSIYYN
-332 RQYALYR
+332 NQYALFR
-339 EKYDEFMKTSG
+339 EKYNEFMQTSG
-350 ELELSDSG
+350 EQGLAESG

-392 HFAYVLCMGVIAA
+392 HFAYVLCMGIIAA

-412 KNWTFKLLYLIS
+412 KKWTFKLLYLIS

-445 VAIVASIIYGIVKF
+445 VAVFASSIYGIIKF
-459 CSCFVNENDLAEESK
+459 ISYLKNRNLLSEEERMNNK
-474 ANSEKD
+474 NTLFNGAV
-480 LINSAIALF
+480 AL
-489 LVVVLFVSCSRDI
+489 LVVIVLFVTCSLNI
-502 KNQDEESYVV
+502 KNQSGNAYVV
-512 NNVKGFIEDIGVFV
+512 NNIKGFIRDIGVFG

-531 TENATQVDVSK
+531 TENATQVDVST
-542 LDKSITKAGSGRG
+542 LDTSITKAGSGRG

-615 LAIIFFRLLSNWESW
+615 LAIIFFRLLSNWKSW

>member
-1 MARKRSSVSKQT
+1 MARKRSSVSNQT

-76 LVLVPVIA
+76 LVLIPVIA

-89 IKDELKAKFIS
+89 IKAELKAKFIS
-100 DDQMMLWGFL
+100 DDQIMLWGFL
-110 IGVFIFLMILAV
+110 IGLFILVMIVSV
-122 CSTVYKINS
+122 CSIVYPINS

-139 ATTSCCFL
+139 ANTVGIFLCF
-147 AVVVVLATLALVCLM
+147 VITLIILSLVCLV
-162 LKCSV
+162 LKCSS
-167 LGRLLIS
+167 LL
-174 MLKRLKIKNENGKE
+174 
-188 LKKIF
+188 
-193 VIASEQLPINDTDKS
+193 SEQKARTGISNSQK
-208 TEDKELK
+208 KEPK
-215 NLTIAIK
+215 VFWSAVK

-234 IWTFVSCMLAPGAA
+234 IWTFISCMLAPEAA
-248 DDIIGAKA
+248 DDVIGAEA
-256 AEKTGASP
+256 AEKAGASP

-306 KYLIIAFTVMI
+306 KYLITAFTVMI
-317 TVLSAM
+317 TVLSII
-323 TLGMSVYYN
+323 TLGMSIYYN
-332 RQYALYR
+332 NQYALFR
-339 EKYDEFMKTSG
+339 EKYNEFMQTSG
-350 ELELSDSG
+350 EQGLAESG

-392 HFAYVLCMGVIAA
+392 HFAYVLCMGIIAA

-412 KNWTFKLLYLIS
+412 KKWTFKLLYLIS

-445 VAIVASIIYGIVKF
+445 AAVFASLIYEIVKF
-459 CSCFVNENDLAEESK
+459 ISYLKNKNTLAEETKTNSK
-474 ANSEKD
+474 KD
-480 LINSAIALF
+480 LINGAVAL
-489 LVVVLFVSCSRDI
+489 LVVIVLFVTCSLNI
-502 KNQDEESYVV
+502 KNQSGNACVV
-512 NNVKGFIEDIGVFV
+512 NNVKGFIRDIGVFG

-531 TENATQVDVSK
+531 TENATQVDVST
-542 LDKSITKAGSGRG
+542 LDTSITKAGSGRG
-555 ETWLKVWELIKQRP
+555 ETWIKVWELIKQRP

-615 LAIIFFRLLSNWESW
+615 LAIIFFRLLSNWKSW

>member
-1 MARKRSSVSKQT
+1 MARKRSSVSNQT

-76 LVLVPVIA
+76 LVLIPVIA

-89 IKDELKAKFIS
+89 IKAELKAKFIS
-100 DDQMMLWGFL
+100 DDQIMLWGFL
-110 IGVFIFLMILAV
+110 IGLFILIMIVSV
-122 CSTVYKINS
+122 CSIVYPINS

-139 ATTSCCFL
+139 ANTVGIFLCF
-147 AVVVVLATLALVCLM
+147 VITLIILSLVCLV
-162 LKCSV
+162 LKCSS
-167 LGRLLIS
+167 LL
-174 MLKRLKIKNENGKE
+174 
-188 LKKIF
+188 
-193 VIASEQLPINDTDKS
+193 SEQKACTGISNSQK
-208 TEDKELK
+208 KEPK
-215 NLTIAIK
+215 VFWSAVK

-234 IWTFVSCMLAPGAA
+234 IWTFISCMLAPEAA
-248 DDIIGAKA
+248 DDVIGAEA
-256 AEKTGASP
+256 AEKAGASP

-317 TVLSAM
+317 TVLSII
-323 TLGMSVYYN
+323 TLGMSIYYN
-332 RQYALYR
+332 NQYALFR
-339 EKYDEFMKTSG
+339 EKYNEFMQTSG
-350 ELELSDSG
+350 EQGLAESG

-392 HFAYVLCMGVIAA
+392 HFAYVLCMGIIAA

-412 KNWTFKLLYLIS
+412 KKWTFKLLYLIS

-445 VAIVASIIYGIVKF
+445 VAVFASIIYGIIKF
-459 CSCFVNENDLAEESK
+459 ISYLKNRNLLSEEERMNNK
-474 ANSEKD
+474 NTLFNGAV
-480 LINSAIALF
+480 AL
-489 LVVVLFVSCSRDI
+489 LVVIVLVVTCSLNI
-502 KNQDEESYVV
+502 KNQSGNAYVV
-512 NNVKGFIEDIGVFV
+512 NNIKGFIRDIGVFG

-531 TENATQVDVSK
+531 TENATQVDVST
-542 LDKSITKAGSGRG
+542 LDTSITKAGSGRG

-615 LAIIFFRLLSNWESW
+615 LAIIFFRLLSNWKSW

>member
-1 MARKRSSVSKQT
+1 MARKRSSVSNQT

-76 LVLVPVIA
+76 LVLIPVIA

-89 IKDELKAKFIS
+89 IKAELKAKFIS
-100 DDQMMLWGFL
+100 DDQIMLWGFL
-110 IGVFIFLMILAV
+110 IGLFILIMIVSV
-122 CSTVYKINS
+122 CSIVYPINS

-139 ATTSCCFL
+139 ANTVSIFLCF
-147 AVVVVLATLALVCLM
+147 VITLIILSLVCLV
-162 LKCSV
+162 LKCSS
-167 LGRLLIS
+167 LL
-174 MLKRLKIKNENGKE
+174 
-188 LKKIF
+188 
-193 VIASEQLPINDTDKS
+193 SEQKACTGISNSQK
-208 TEDKELK
+208 KEPK
-215 NLTIAIK
+215 VFWSAVK

-234 IWTFVSCMLAPGAA
+234 IWTFISCMLAPEAA
-248 DDIIGAKA
+248 DDVIGAEA
-256 AEKTGASP
+256 AEKAGASP

-317 TVLSAM
+317 TVLSII
-323 TLGMSVYYN
+323 TLGMSIYYN
-332 RQYALYR
+332 NQYALFR
-339 EKYDEFMKTSG
+339 EKYNEFMQTSG
-350 ELELSDSG
+350 EQGLAESG

-392 HFAYVLCMGVIAA
+392 HFAYVLCMGIIAA

-412 KNWTFKLLYLIS
+412 KKWTFKLLYLIS

-445 VAIVASIIYGIVKF
+445 VAVFASIIYGIIKF
-459 CSCFVNENDLAEESK
+459 ISYLKNRNLLSEEERMNNK
-474 ANSEKD
+474 NTLFNGAV
-480 LINSAIALF
+480 AL
-489 LVVVLFVSCSRDI
+489 LVVIVLFVTCSLNI
-502 KNQDEESYVV
+502 KNQSGNAYVV
-512 NNVKGFIEDIGVFV
+512 NNIKGFIRDIGVFG

-531 TENATQVDVSK
+531 TENATQVDVST
-542 LDKSITKAGSGRG
+542 LDTSITKAGSGRG

-602 TVGIPGTIMYFAA
+602 TIGIPGTIMYFAA
-615 LAIIFFRLLSNWESW
+615 LAIIFFRLLSNWKSW

-668 ALTQWKKK
+668 ALTQWKKR

>member
-1 MARKRSSVSKQT
+1 MARKRSSVSSQVAT
-13 NAVTIDVD
+13 ATTIDVD
-21 RQKYGRWAAILLFG
+21 RQKWGKWAAILLFG
-35 LIAGIFF
+35 LVAGIFF

-52 TSYNEISDNI
+52 TSYNEISDNV
-62 VTALLQNYN
+62 VTSLIQNYN
-71 YILAS
+71 YIFAS
-76 LVLVPVIA
+76 LVLIPVIA

-89 IKDELKAKFIS
+89 IKGKLKAKFIS

-110 IGVFIFLMILAV
+110 IGLFILIMIVSV
-122 CSTVYKINS
+122 CSIVYPINS
-131 STYYGLNS
+131 TTYYGLNS
-139 ATTSCCFL
+139 ANTVGIFLCF
-147 AVVVVLATLALVCLM
+147 VITLVILSTLCLI
-162 LKCSV
+162 LKCSS
-167 LGRLLIS
+167 LL
-174 MLKRLKIKNENGKE
+174 KD
-188 LKKIF
+188 KKAF
-193 VIASEQLPINDTDKS
+193 WGAV
-208 TEDKELK
+208 
-215 NLTIAIK
+215 K

-234 IWTFVSCMLAPGAA
+234 IWTFISCMLAPEAA
-248 DDIIGAKA
+248 DDVIGAEAAKKA
-256 AEKTGASP
+256 GASP
-264 NEVLSKT
+264 SDVLSKT

-306 KYLIIAFTVMI
+306 NYLIIAFTVMI
-317 TVLSAM
+317 TVLSIM
-323 TLGMSVYYN
+323 TLGMSIYYN
-332 RQYALYR
+332 NQYALFR
-339 EKYDEFMKTSG
+339 EKYNEFMQTSG
-350 ELELSDSG
+350 EQGLAVSG

-363 FERKLKS
+363 FERKLKN
-370 DVYEV
+370 DVYKV

-392 HFAYVLCMGVIAA
+392 HFAYVLCMGIIAA

-445 VAIVASIIYGIVKF
+445 VAVFASIIYGIIKF
-459 CSCFVNENDLAEESK
+459 ISYLKNKNALSEEAK
-474 ANSEKD
+474 ANDKKN
-480 LINSAIALF
+480 LINGAIAM
-489 LVVVLFVSCSRDI
+489 LVIVVLFVTCSLNI
-502 KNQDEESYVV
+502 KNQSGKAYVV
-512 NNVKGFIEDIGVFV
+512 NNVKGFIRDIGVFG

-531 TENATQVDVSK
+531 TENATQVDVST
-542 LDKSITKAGSGRG
+542 LDTSITKAGSGRG

-615 LAIIFFRLLSNWESW
+615 LAIIFFRLLSNWKSW

>member
-1 MARKRSSVSKQT
+1 MARKRSSVSNQT

-76 LVLVPVIA
+76 LVLIPVIA

-89 IKDELKAKFIS
+89 IKAELKAKFIS
-100 DDQMMLWGFL
+100 DDQIMLWGFL
-110 IGVFIFLMILAV
+110 IGLFILVMIVSV
-122 CSTVYKINS
+122 CSIVYPINS

-139 ATTSCCFL
+139 ANTVGIFLCFVIAL
-147 AVVVVLATLALVCLM
+147 IILSLVCLV
-162 LKCSV
+162 LKCSS
-167 LGRLLIS
+167 LL
-174 MLKRLKIKNENGKE
+174 
-188 LKKIF
+188 
-193 VIASEQLPINDTDKS
+193 SEQKARTGISNSQK
-208 TEDKELK
+208 KEPK
-215 NLTIAIK
+215 VFWSAVK

-234 IWTFVSCMLAPGAA
+234 IWTFISCMLAPEAA
-248 DDIIGAKA
+248 DDVIGAEA
-256 AEKTGASP
+256 AEKAGASP

-306 KYLIIAFTVMI
+306 KYLITAFTVMI
-317 TVLSAM
+317 TVLSII
-323 TLGMSVYYN
+323 TLGMSIYYN
-332 RQYALYR
+332 NQYALFR
-339 EKYDEFMKTSG
+339 EKYNEFMQTSG
-350 ELELSDSG
+350 EQGLAESG

-392 HFAYVLCMGVIAA
+392 HFAYVLCMGIIAA

-412 KNWTFKLLYLIS
+412 KKWTFKLLYLIS

-445 VAIVASIIYGIVKF
+445 AAVFASLIYGIAKF
-459 CSCFVNENDLAEESK
+459 ISYLKNKNTLAEETKTNSK
-474 ANSEKD
+474 KD
-480 LINSAIALF
+480 LINGAVAL
-489 LVVVLFVSCSRDI
+489 LVVIVLFVTCSLNI
-502 KNQDEESYVV
+502 KNQSGNAYVV
-512 NNVKGFIEDIGVFV
+512 NNVKGFIRDIGVFG

-531 TENATQVDVSK
+531 TENATQVDVST
-542 LDKSITKAGSGRG
+542 LDTSITKAGSGRG
-555 ETWLKVWELIKQRP
+555 ETWIKVWELIKQRP

-615 LAIIFFRLLSNWESW
+615 LAIIFFRLLSNWKSW

>member
-1 MARKRSSVSKQT
+1 MARKRSSVSNQT

-21 RQKYGRWAAILLFG
+21 RKKYGRWAAILLFG

-76 LVLVPVIA
+76 LVLIPVIA

-89 IKDELKAKFIS
+89 IKAELKAKFIS
-100 DDQMMLWGFL
+100 DDQIMLWGFL
-110 IGVFIFLMILAV
+110 IGLFILVMIVSV
-122 CSTVYKINS
+122 CSIVYPINS

-139 ATTSCCFL
+139 ANTVGIFLCF
-147 AVVVVLATLALVCLM
+147 VITLIILSLVCLV
-162 LKCSV
+162 LKCSS
-167 LGRLLIS
+167 LL
-174 MLKRLKIKNENGKE
+174 
-188 LKKIF
+188 
-193 VIASEQLPINDTDKS
+193 SEQKARTGISNSQK
-208 TEDKELK
+208 KEPK
-215 NLTIAIK
+215 VFWSAVK

-234 IWTFVSCMLAPGAA
+234 IWTFISCMLAPEAA
-248 DDIIGAKA
+248 DDVIGAEA
-256 AEKTGASP
+256 AEKAGASP

-306 KYLIIAFTVMI
+306 KYLITAFTVMI
-317 TVLSAM
+317 TVLSII
-323 TLGMSVYYN
+323 TLGMSIYYN
-332 RQYALYR
+332 NQYALFR
-339 EKYDEFMKTSG
+339 EKYNEFMQTSG
-350 ELELSDSG
+350 EQGLAESG

-392 HFAYVLCMGVIAA
+392 HFAYVLCMGIIAA

-412 KNWTFKLLYLIS
+412 KKWTFKLLYLIS

-445 VAIVASIIYGIVKF
+445 AAVFASLIYGIVKF
-459 CSCFVNENDLAEESK
+459 ISYLKNKNTLAEETKTNSK
-474 ANSEKD
+474 KD
-480 LINSAIALF
+480 LINGAVAL
-489 LVVVLFVSCSRDI
+489 LVVIVLFVTCSLNI
-502 KNQDEESYVV
+502 KNQSGNACVV
-512 NNVKGFIEDIGVFV
+512 NNVKGFIRDIGVFG

-531 TENATQVDVSK
+531 TENATQVDVST
-542 LDKSITKAGSGRG
+542 LDTSITKAGSGRG
-555 ETWLKVWELIKQRP
+555 ETWIKVWELIKQRP

-615 LAIIFFRLLSNWESW
+615 LAIIFFRLLSNWKSW

-668 ALTQWKKK
+668 ALTQ
-676 KEE
+676 

>member
-1 MARKRSSVSKQT
+1 MARKKVNVT
-13 NAVTIDVD
+13 NQPLTASIDEN
-21 RQKYGRWAAILLFG
+21 RKKWGKWAAILLFG
-35 LIAGIFF
+35 LVGGIFF
-42 CLICGWISGD
+42 CLICGWLSGD
-52 TSYNEISDNI
+52 TSYNEISDNV
-62 VTALLQNYN
+62 VTSLIQNYN
-71 YILAS
+71 YIFAS
-76 LVLVPVIA
+76 FVLIPVIA

-110 IGVFIFLMILAV
+110 IGLFTLIMIVSV
-122 CSTVYKINS
+122 CSIAYPINS

-139 ATTSCCFL
+139 ANTVGIFL
-147 AVVVVLATLALVCLM
+147 AMVVVLV
-162 LKCSV
+162 
-167 LGRLLIS
+167 LIS
-174 MLKRLKIKNENGKE
+174 TICLIIKCTNLLKD
-188 LKKIF
+188 KKAF
-193 VIASEQLPINDTDKS
+193 WKAV
-208 TEDKELK
+208 
-215 NLTIAIK
+215 K

-227 ILMIMFL
+227 ILMVMFL
-234 IWTFVSCMLAPGAA
+234 IWTFISCMLAPGAA
-248 DDIIGAKA
+248 DDVIGAEA
-256 AEKTGASP
+256 AKNSGASP
-264 NEVLSKT
+264 SEVLSKT

-293 GAMLIGKENEKLK
+293 AAMLMGKENEKLK

-317 TVLSAM
+317 TVLSIM

-332 RQYALYR
+332 SQYKLFR
-339 EKYDEFMKTSG
+339 EKYNEFMQTSG
-350 ELELSDSG
+350 EQGLADSG

-363 FERKLKS
+363 FERKLKN

-392 HFAYVLCMGVIAA
+392 HFAYVLCMGIVAA

-412 KNWTFKLLYLIS
+412 KNWMYKLLYLIS
-424 FVIQLSMLII
+424 FTIQLSMLII

-445 VAIVASIIYGIVKF
+445 AAMLASVIYGIIKAISYF
-459 CSCFVNENDLAEESK
+459 KNKKYLPEDEKAKSK
-474 ANSEKD
+474 KNFANG
-480 LINSAIALF
+480 AIAMA
-489 LVVVLFVSCSRDI
+489 VVIILFVTCSLNI
-502 KNQDEESYVV
+502 KNQNGNAYVV
-512 NNVKGFIEDIGVFV
+512 SNVKGFIRDIGVFG

-531 TENATQVDVSK
+531 TENATEVDVSS
-542 LDKSITKAGSGRG
+542 LDTSITKAGSGRG
-555 ETWLKVWELIKQRP
+555 ETWIKVWELIKQRP

-581 FSGQFNVGEGRTHN
+581 FNGQFGIGEGRTHN

-602 TVGIPGTIMYFAA
+602 TVGIPGTLMYFAA
-615 LAIIFFRLLSNWESW
+615 LAIIFFRLLSNWKSW

-676 KEE
+676 NGNSM

>member
-1 MARKRSSVSKQT
+1 MARKRSSVSNQT

-76 LVLVPVIA
+76 LVLIPVIA

-89 IKDELKAKFIS
+89 IKAELKAKFIS
-100 DDQMMLWGFL
+100 DDQIMLWGFL
-110 IGVFIFLMILAV
+110 IGLFILIMIVSV
-122 CSTVYKINS
+122 CSIVYPINS

-139 ATTSCCFL
+139 ANTVGIFLCF
-147 AVVVVLATLALVCLM
+147 VITLIILSLVCLV
-162 LKCSV
+162 LKCSS
-167 LGRLLIS
+167 LL
-174 MLKRLKIKNENGKE
+174 
-188 LKKIF
+188 
-193 VIASEQLPINDTDKS
+193 SEQKARTGISNSQK
-208 TEDKELK
+208 KEPK
-215 NLTIAIK
+215 VFWSAVK

-234 IWTFVSCMLAPGAA
+234 IWTFISCMLAPEAA
-248 DDIIGAKA
+248 DDVIGAEA
-256 AEKTGASP
+256 AEKAGASP

-317 TVLSAM
+317 TVLSII
-323 TLGMSVYYN
+323 TLGMSIYYN
-332 RQYALYR
+332 NQYALFR
-339 EKYDEFMKTSG
+339 EKYNEFMQTSG
-350 ELELSDSG
+350 EQGLAESG

-392 HFAYVLCMGVIAA
+392 HFAYVLCMGIIAA

-412 KNWTFKLLYLIS
+412 KKWTFKLLYLIS

-445 VAIVASIIYGIVKF
+445 VAVFASIIYGIIKF
-459 CSCFVNENDLAEESK
+459 ISYLKNRNLLSEEERMNNK
-474 ANSEKD
+474 NTLFNGAV
-480 LINSAIALF
+480 AL
-489 LVVVLFVSCSRDI
+489 LVVIVLFVTCSLNI
-502 KNQDEESYVV
+502 KNQSGNAYVV
-512 NNVKGFIEDIGVFV
+512 NNIKGFIRDIGVFG

-531 TENATQVDVSK
+531 TENATQVDVST
-542 LDKSITKAGSGRG
+542 LDTSITKAGSGRG

-615 LAIIFFRLLSNWESW
+615 LAIIFFRLLSNWKSW

>member
-1 MARKRSSVSKQT
+1 MARKRSSVSNQAK
-13 NAVTIDVD
+13 AVTIDVD
-21 RQKYGRWAAILLFG
+21 RKKYGSWAAILLFG

-62 VTALLQNYN
+62 VTGLFQNYN

-89 IKDELKAKFIS
+89 IKGELKAEFIS

-110 IGVFIFLMILAV
+110 ISLLILVAIISV
-122 CSTVYKINS
+122 CSAVYPINS
-131 STYYGLNS
+131 TTYYGLNS
-139 ATTSCCFL
+139 ANTVSIFLCF
-147 AVVVVLATLALVCLM
+147 VVTLIILSIVYLILKCFSTALVQ
-162 LKCSV
+162 KAHTA
-167 LGRLLIS
+167 GIS
-174 MLKRLKIKNENGKE
+174 DFEPRVFWSYVKR
-188 LKKIF
+188 
-193 VIASEQLPINDTDKS
+193 
-208 TEDKELK
+208 
-215 NLTIAIK
+215 
-222 KYLPI
+222 YLPI

-234 IWTFVSCMLAPGAA
+234 IWTFISCMLAPGAA
-248 DDIIGAKA
+248 DDVIGAEA
-256 AEKTGASP
+256 AEKAGASP
-264 NEVLSKT
+264 SEVLSKT

-317 TVLSAM
+317 TVLSLM

-332 RQYALYR
+332 NQYALYR
-339 EKYDEFMKTSG
+339 EKYNEFMRTSG

-363 FERKLKS
+363 FERKLKN

-392 HFAYVLCMGVIAA
+392 HFAYVLCMGIIAV

-412 KNWTFKLLYLIS
+412 KNWIFKLLYLIS

-445 VAIVASIIYGIVKF
+445 VAIFASIIYGIIKF
-459 CSCFVNENDLAEESK
+459 VSY
-474 ANSEKD
+474 
-480 LINSAIALF
+480 LINKNTFTEEVKMNNKDALF
-489 LVVVLFVSCSRDI
+489 NGAVALLVVIILFVTCSLNI
-502 KNQDEESYVV
+502 KNQSGKAYVV
-512 NNVKGFIEDIGVFV
+512 NNVKGFIRDIGVFG

-531 TENATQVDVSK
+531 TENATQVDVST
-542 LDKSITKAGSGRG
+542 LDTSITKAGSGRG
-555 ETWLKVWELIKQRP
+555 ETWIKVWELIKQRP

-581 FSGQFNVGEGRTHN
+581 FSGQFGIGEGRTHN

-602 TVGIPGTIMYFAA
+602 TVGIPGTIMYFTA
-615 LAIIFFRLLSNWESW
+615 LAIIFFRLLSNWKTW

>member
-1 MARKRSSVSKQT
+1 MARKRSSVSNQT

-76 LVLVPVIA
+76 LVLIPVIA

-89 IKDELKAKFIS
+89 IKAELKAKFIS
-100 DDQMMLWGFL
+100 DDQIMLWGFL
-110 IGVFIFLMILAV
+110 LGLFILIMIVSV
-122 CSTVYKINS
+122 CSIVYPINS

-139 ATTSCCFL
+139 ANTVGIFLCF
-147 AVVVVLATLALVCLM
+147 VITLIILSLVCLV
-162 LKCSV
+162 LKCSS
-167 LGRLLIS
+167 LL
-174 MLKRLKIKNENGKE
+174 
-188 LKKIF
+188 
-193 VIASEQLPINDTDKS
+193 SEQKARTGISNSQK
-208 TEDKELK
+208 KEPK
-215 NLTIAIK
+215 VFWSAVK

-234 IWTFVSCMLAPGAA
+234 IWTFISCMLAPEAA
-248 DDIIGAKA
+248 DDVIGAEA
-256 AEKTGASP
+256 AEKAGASP

-317 TVLSAM
+317 TVLSII
-323 TLGMSVYYN
+323 TLGMSIYYN
-332 RQYALYR
+332 NQYALFR
-339 EKYDEFMKTSG
+339 EKYNEFMQTSG
-350 ELELSDSG
+350 EQGLAESG

-392 HFAYVLCMGVIAA
+392 HFAYVLCMGIIAA

-412 KNWTFKLLYLIS
+412 KKWTFKLLYLIS

-445 VAIVASIIYGIVKF
+445 VAVFASIIYGIIKF
-459 CSCFVNENDLAEESK
+459 ISYLKNRNLLSEEERMNNK
-474 ANSEKD
+474 NTLFNGAV
-480 LINSAIALF
+480 AL
-489 LVVVLFVSCSRDI
+489 LVVIVLFVTCSLNI
-502 KNQDEESYVV
+502 KNQSGNAYVV
-512 NNVKGFIEDIGVFV
+512 NNIKGFIRDIGVFG

-531 TENATQVDVSK
+531 TENATQVDVST
-542 LDKSITKAGSGRG
+542 LDTSITKAGSGRG

-615 LAIIFFRLLSNWESW
+615 LAIIFFRLLSNWKSW

>member
-1 MARKRSSVSKQT
+1 MARKRSSVSNQT

-76 LVLVPVIA
+76 LVLIPVIA

-89 IKDELKAKFIS
+89 IKAELKAKFIS
-100 DDQMMLWGFL
+100 DDQIMLWGFL
-110 IGVFIFLMILAV
+110 IGLFILIMIVSV
-122 CSTVYKINS
+122 CSIVYPINS

-139 ATTSCCFL
+139 ANTVGIFLCF
-147 AVVVVLATLALVCLM
+147 VITLIILSLVCLV
-162 LKCSV
+162 LKCSS
-167 LGRLLIS
+167 LL
-174 MLKRLKIKNENGKE
+174 
-188 LKKIF
+188 
-193 VIASEQLPINDTDKS
+193 SEQKACTGISNSQK
-208 TEDKELK
+208 KEPK
-215 NLTIAIK
+215 VFWSAVK

-234 IWTFVSCMLAPGAA
+234 IWTFISCMLAPEAA
-248 DDIIGAKA
+248 DDVIGAEA
-256 AEKTGASP
+256 AEKAGASP

-317 TVLSAM
+317 TVLSII
-323 TLGMSVYYN
+323 TLGMSIYYN
-332 RQYALYR
+332 NQYALFR
-339 EKYDEFMKTSG
+339 EKYNEFMQTSG
-350 ELELSDSG
+350 EQGLAESG

-392 HFAYVLCMGVIAA
+392 HFAYVLCMGIIAA

-412 KNWTFKLLYLIS
+412 KKWTFKLLYLIS
-424 FVIQLSMLII
+424 FVIQLSMLVI

-445 VAIVASIIYGIVKF
+445 VAVFASIIYGIIKF
-459 CSCFVNENDLAEESK
+459 ISYLKNRNLLSEEERMNNK
-474 ANSEKD
+474 NTLFNGAV
-480 LINSAIALF
+480 AL
-489 LVVVLFVSCSRDI
+489 LVVIVLFVTCSLNI
-502 KNQDEESYVV
+502 KNQSGNAYVV
-512 NNVKGFIEDIGVFV
+512 NNIKGFIRDIGVFG

-531 TENATQVDVSK
+531 TENATQVDVST
-542 LDKSITKAGSGRG
+542 LDTSITKAGSGRG

-615 LAIIFFRLLSNWESW
+615 LAIIFFRLLSNWKSW

>member
-1 MARKRSSVSKQT
+1 MARKKVNVTNQPLTASVDENRK
-13 NAVTIDVD
+13 
-21 RQKYGRWAAILLFG
+21 KWGKWAAILLFG
-35 LIAGIFF
+35 LVGGIFF
-42 CLICGWISGD
+42 CLICGWLSGD

-62 VTALLQNYN
+62 VTSLIQNYN
-71 YILAS
+71 YIFAS
-76 LVLVPVIA
+76 LVLIPVIA

-110 IGVFIFLMILAV
+110 IGLFVLIMIVSV
-122 CSTVYKINS
+122 CSIAYPINS

-139 ATTSCCFL
+139 ANTVGIFL
-147 AVVVVLATLALVCLM
+147 AMVVVLV
-162 LKCSV
+162 
-167 LGRLLIS
+167 LIS
-174 MLKRLKIKNENGKE
+174 TICLIIKCTNLLKD
-188 LKKIF
+188 KKAF
-193 VIASEQLPINDTDKS
+193 WKTV
-208 TEDKELK
+208 
-215 NLTIAIK
+215 K

-227 ILMIMFL
+227 ILMVMFL
-234 IWTFVSCMLAPGAA
+234 IWTFISCMLAPGAA
-248 DDIIGAKA
+248 DDVIGAEA
-256 AEKTGASP
+256 AKNSGASP
-264 NEVLSKT
+264 SEVLSKT

-293 GAMLIGKENEKLK
+293 AAMLIGKENEKLK

-317 TVLSAM
+317 TVLSII

-332 RQYALYR
+332 SQYKLFR
-339 EKYDEFMKTSG
+339 EKYNEFMQTSG
-350 ELELSDSG
+350 EQGLADSG

-392 HFAYVLCMGVIAA
+392 HFAYVLCMGIVAA

-412 KNWTFKLLYLIS
+412 KNWTYKLLYLIS
-424 FVIQLSMLII
+424 FTIQLSMLII

-445 VAIVASIIYGIVKF
+445 AAMLASVIYGII
-459 CSCFVNENDLAEESK
+459 K
-474 ANSEKD
+474 AISYFKNKKD
-480 LINSAIALF
+480 LPEDAKAKSKKNFANGAIAMA
-489 LVVVLFVSCSRDI
+489 VVIILFVTCSLNI
-502 KNQDEESYVV
+502 KNQNGNAYVV
-512 NNVKGFIEDIGVFV
+512 SNVKGFIRDIGVFG

-531 TENATQVDVSK
+531 TENATEVDVSS
-542 LDKSITKAGSGRG
+542 LDTSITKAGSGRG
-555 ETWLKVWELIKQRP
+555 ETWIKVWELIKQRP

-581 FSGQFNVGEGRTHN
+581 FNGQFGIGEGRTHN

-602 TVGIPGTIMYFAA
+602 TVGIPGTLMYFAA
-615 LAIIFFRLLSNWESW
+615 LAIIFFRLLSNWKSW

-676 KEE
+676 NGNSM

>member
-1 MARKRSSVSKQT
+1 
-13 NAVTIDVD
+13 
-21 RQKYGRWAAILLFG
+21 
-35 LIAGIFF
+35 
-42 CLICGWISGD
+42 
-52 TSYNEISDNI
+52 
-62 VTALLQNYN
+62 
-71 YILAS
+71 
-76 LVLVPVIA
+76 
-84 YIYSK
+84 
-89 IKDELKAKFIS
+89 
-100 DDQMMLWGFL
+100 MLWGFL
-110 IGVFIFLMILAV
+110 IGLFILVMIVSV
-122 CSTVYKINS
+122 CSIVYPINS

-139 ATTSCCFL
+139 ANTVGIFLCF
-147 AVVVVLATLALVCLM
+147 VITLIILSLVCLV
-162 LKCSV
+162 LKCSS
-167 LGRLLIS
+167 LL
-174 MLKRLKIKNENGKE
+174 
-188 LKKIF
+188 
-193 VIASEQLPINDTDKS
+193 SEQKARTGISNSQK
-208 TEDKELK
+208 KEPK
-215 NLTIAIK
+215 VFWSAVK

-234 IWTFVSCMLAPGAA
+234 IWTFISCMLAPEAA
-248 DDIIGAKA
+248 DDVIGAEA
-256 AEKTGASP
+256 AEKAGASP

-306 KYLIIAFTVMI
+306 KYLITAFTVMI
-317 TVLSAM
+317 TVLSII
-323 TLGMSVYYN
+323 TLGMSIYYN
-332 RQYALYR
+332 NQYALFR
-339 EKYDEFMKTSG
+339 EKYNEFMQTSG
-350 ELELSDSG
+350 EQGLAESG

-392 HFAYVLCMGVIAA
+392 HFAYVLCMGIIAA

-412 KNWTFKLLYLIS
+412 KKWTFKLLYLIS

-445 VAIVASIIYGIVKF
+445 AAVFASLIYGIAKF
-459 CSCFVNENDLAEESK
+459 ISYLKNKNTLAEETKTNSK
-474 ANSEKD
+474 KD
-480 LINSAIALF
+480 LINGAVAL
-489 LVVVLFVSCSRDI
+489 LVVIVLFVTCSLNI
-502 KNQDEESYVV
+502 KNQSGNAYVV
-512 NNVKGFIEDIGVFV
+512 NNVKGFIRDIGVFG

-531 TENATQVDVSK
+531 TENATQVDVST
-542 LDKSITKAGSGRG
+542 LDTSITKAGSGRG
-555 ETWLKVWELIKQRP
+555 ETWIKVWELIKQRP

-615 LAIIFFRLLSNWESW
+615 LAIIFFRLLSNWKSW

>member
-1 MARKRSSVSKQT
+1 MARKRSSVSNQT

-76 LVLVPVIA
+76 LVLIPVIA

-89 IKDELKAKFIS
+89 IKAELKAKFIS
-100 DDQMMLWGFL
+100 DDQIMLWGFL
-110 IGVFIFLMILAV
+110 IGLFILVMIVSV
-122 CSTVYKINS
+122 CSIVYPINS

-139 ATTSCCFL
+139 ANTVGIFLCF
-147 AVVVVLATLALVCLM
+147 VITLIILSLVCLV
-162 LKCSV
+162 LKCFS
-167 LGRLLIS
+167 LLSEKKARTGIS
-174 MLKRLKIKNENGKE
+174 NSQKKE
-188 LKKIF
+188 PKVF
-193 VIASEQLPINDTDKS
+193 WSAV
-208 TEDKELK
+208 
-215 NLTIAIK
+215 K

-234 IWTFVSCMLAPGAA
+234 IWTFISCMLAPEAA
-248 DDIIGAKA
+248 DDVIGAEA
-256 AEKTGASP
+256 AEKAGASP

-306 KYLIIAFTVMI
+306 KYLITAFTVMI
-317 TVLSAM
+317 TVLSII
-323 TLGMSVYYN
+323 TLGMSIYYN
-332 RQYALYR
+332 NQYALFR
-339 EKYDEFMKTSG
+339 EKYNEFMQTSG
-350 ELELSDSG
+350 EQGLAESG

-392 HFAYVLCMGVIAA
+392 HFAYVLCMGIIAA

-412 KNWTFKLLYLIS
+412 KKWTFKLLYLIS

-445 VAIVASIIYGIVKF
+445 AAVFASLIYGIVKF
-459 CSCFVNENDLAEESK
+459 ISYLKNKNTLAEETKTNSK
-474 ANSEKD
+474 KD
-480 LINSAIALF
+480 LINGAVAL
-489 LVVVLFVSCSRDI
+489 LVVIVLFVTCSLNI
-502 KNQDEESYVV
+502 KNQSGNACVV
-512 NNVKGFIEDIGVFV
+512 NNVKGFIRDIGVFG

-555 ETWLKVWELIKQRP
+555 ETWIKVWELIKQRP

-615 LAIIFFRLLSNWESW
+615 LAIIFFRLLSNWKSW

>member
-1 MARKRSSVSKQT
+1 MAQKRSSVSNQT

-76 LVLVPVIA
+76 LVLIPVIA

-89 IKDELKAKFIS
+89 IKAELKAKFIS
-100 DDQMMLWGFL
+100 DDQIMLWGFL
-110 IGVFIFLMILAV
+110 IGLFILVMIVSV
-122 CSTVYKINS
+122 CSIVYPINS

-139 ATTSCCFL
+139 ANTVGIFLCF
-147 AVVVVLATLALVCLM
+147 VITLIILSLVCLV
-162 LKCSV
+162 LKCSS
-167 LGRLLIS
+167 LL
-174 MLKRLKIKNENGKE
+174 
-188 LKKIF
+188 
-193 VIASEQLPINDTDKS
+193 SEQKARTGISNSQK
-208 TEDKELK
+208 KEPK
-215 NLTIAIK
+215 VFWSAVK

-234 IWTFVSCMLAPGAA
+234 IWTFISCMLAPEAA
-248 DDIIGAKA
+248 DDVIGAEA
-256 AEKTGASP
+256 AEKAGASP

-306 KYLIIAFTVMI
+306 KYLITAFTVMI
-317 TVLSAM
+317 TVLSII
-323 TLGMSVYYN
+323 TLGMSIYYN
-332 RQYALYR
+332 NQYALFR
-339 EKYDEFMKTSG
+339 EKYNEFMQTSG
-350 ELELSDSG
+350 EQGLAESG

-392 HFAYVLCMGVIAA
+392 HFAYVLCMGIIAA

-412 KNWTFKLLYLIS
+412 KKWTFKLLYLIS

-445 VAIVASIIYGIVKF
+445 AAVFASLIYGIAKF
-459 CSCFVNENDLAEESK
+459 ISYLKNKNTLAEETKTNSK
-474 ANSEKD
+474 KD
-480 LINSAIALF
+480 LINGAVAL
-489 LVVVLFVSCSRDI
+489 LVVIVLFVTCSLNI
-502 KNQDEESYVV
+502 KNQSGNACVV
-512 NNVKGFIEDIGVFV
+512 NNVKGFIRDIGVFG

-531 TENATQVDVSK
+531 TENATQVDVST
-542 LDKSITKAGSGRG
+542 LDTSITKAGSGRG
-555 ETWLKVWELIKQRP
+555 ETWIKVWELIKQRP

-615 LAIIFFRLLSNWESW
+615 LAIIFFRLLSNWKSW

>member
-1 MARKRSSVSKQT
+1 MARKRSSVSNQT

-76 LVLVPVIA
+76 LVLIPVIA

-89 IKDELKAKFIS
+89 IKAELKAKFIS
-100 DDQMMLWGFL
+100 DDQIMLWGFL
-110 IGVFIFLMILAV
+110 IGLFILVMIVSV
-122 CSTVYKINS
+122 CSIVYPINS

-139 ATTSCCFL
+139 ANTVGIFLCF
-147 AVVVVLATLALVCLM
+147 VITLIILSLVCLV
-162 LKCSV
+162 LKCSS
-167 LGRLLIS
+167 LL
-174 MLKRLKIKNENGKE
+174 
-188 LKKIF
+188 
-193 VIASEQLPINDTDKS
+193 SEQKARTGISNSQK
-208 TEDKELK
+208 KEPK
-215 NLTIAIK
+215 VFWSAVK

-234 IWTFVSCMLAPGAA
+234 IWTFISCMLAPEAA
-248 DDIIGAKA
+248 DDVIGAEA
-256 AEKTGASP
+256 AEKAGASP

-306 KYLIIAFTVMI
+306 KYLITAFTVMI
-317 TVLSAM
+317 TVLSII
-323 TLGMSVYYN
+323 TLGMSIYYN
-332 RQYALYR
+332 NQYALFR
-339 EKYDEFMKTSG
+339 EKYNEFMQTSG
-350 ELELSDSG
+350 EQGLAESG

-380 IFAQRGVFRNSN
+380 IFAQRGVFRISN
-392 HFAYVLCMGVIAA
+392 HFAYVLCMCIIAA

-412 KNWTFKLLYLIS
+412 KKWTFKLLYLIS

-445 VAIVASIIYGIVKF
+445 AAVFASLIYGIVKF
-459 CSCFVNENDLAEESK
+459 ISYLKNKNTLAEETKTNSK
-474 ANSEKD
+474 KD
-480 LINSAIALF
+480 LINGAVAL
-489 LVVVLFVSCSRDI
+489 LVVIVLFVTCSLNI
-502 KNQDEESYVV
+502 KNQSGNACVV
-512 NNVKGFIEDIGVFV
+512 NNVKGFIRDIGVFG

-531 TENATQVDVSK
+531 TENATQVDVST
-542 LDKSITKAGSGRG
+542 LDTSITKAGSGRG
-555 ETWLKVWELIKQRP
+555 ETWIKVWELIKQRP

-615 LAIIFFRLLSNWESW
+615 LAIIFFRLLSNWKSW

>member
-1 MARKRSSVSKQT
+1 MARKRSSVSSQVAT
-13 NAVTIDVD
+13 ATTIDVD
-21 RQKYGRWAAILLFG
+21 RQKWGKWAAILLFG
-35 LIAGIFF
+35 LVAGIFF

-52 TSYNEISDNI
+52 TSYNEISDNV
-62 VTALLQNYN
+62 VTSLIQNYN
-71 YILAS
+71 YIFAS
-76 LVLVPVIA
+76 LVLIPVIA

-89 IKDELKAKFIS
+89 IKEELKAKFIS

-110 IGVFIFLMILAV
+110 IGLFILIMIVSV
-122 CSTVYKINS
+122 CSIVYPINS
-131 STYYGLNS
+131 TTYYGLNS
-139 ATTSCCFL
+139 ANTVGIFLCF
-147 AVVVVLATLALVCLM
+147 VITLVILSTLCLI
-162 LKCSV
+162 LKCSS
-167 LGRLLIS
+167 LL
-174 MLKRLKIKNENGKE
+174 KD
-188 LKKIF
+188 KKAF
-193 VIASEQLPINDTDKS
+193 WGAV
-208 TEDKELK
+208 
-215 NLTIAIK
+215 K

-234 IWTFVSCMLAPGAA
+234 IWTFISCMLAPEAA
-248 DDIIGAKA
+248 DDVIGAEAAKKA
-256 AEKTGASP
+256 GASP
-264 NEVLSKT
+264 SDVLSKT

-285 LMYGSFML
+285 LVYGSFML

-317 TVLSAM
+317 TVLSIM

-332 RQYALYR
+332 NQYALYR
-339 EKYDEFMKTSG
+339 EKYNEFMKTSG

-392 HFAYVLCMGVIAA
+392 HFAYVLCMGIIAA
-405 MWLAITE
+405 MWLAIVE

-445 VAIVASIIYGIVKF
+445 VAVFASAVYGIIKF
-459 CSCFVNENDLAEESK
+459 ISYLKNKNALSEEAK
-474 ANSEKD
+474 ANDKKN
-480 LINSAIALF
+480 LINGAIAM
-489 LVVVLFVSCSRDI
+489 LVIVVLFVTCSLNI
-502 KNQDEESYVV
+502 KSQSGNAYVV
-512 NNVKGFIEDIGVFV
+512 NNVKGFIRDIGVFG

-531 TENATQVDVSK
+531 TENATQVDVST
-542 LDKSITKAGSGRG
+542 LDTSITKAGSGRG
-555 ETWLKVWELIKQRP
+555 ETWIKVWELIKQRP

-615 LAIIFFRLLSNWESW
+615 LAIIFFRLLSNWKSW

-636 TTFVGISYIVTA
+636 TTFVGIAYIVTA

>member
-1 MARKRSSVSKQT
+1 MARKRSSVSNQT

-76 LVLVPVIA
+76 LVLIPVIA

-89 IKDELKAKFIS
+89 IKAELKAKFIS
-100 DDQMMLWGFL
+100 DDQIMLWGFL
-110 IGVFIFLMILAV
+110 IGLFILVMIVSV
-122 CSTVYKINS
+122 CSIVYPINS

-139 ATTSCCFL
+139 ANTVGIFLCF
-147 AVVVVLATLALVCLM
+147 VITLIILSLVCLV
-162 LKCSV
+162 LKCSS
-167 LGRLLIS
+167 LL
-174 MLKRLKIKNENGKE
+174 
-188 LKKIF
+188 
-193 VIASEQLPINDTDKS
+193 SEQKARTGISNSQK
-208 TEDKELK
+208 KEPK
-215 NLTIAIK
+215 VFWSAVK

-234 IWTFVSCMLAPGAA
+234 IWTFISCMLAPEAA
-248 DDIIGAKA
+248 DDVIGAEA
-256 AEKTGASP
+256 AEKAGASP

-306 KYLIIAFTVMI
+306 KYLITAFTVMI
-317 TVLSAM
+317 TVLSII
-323 TLGMSVYYN
+323 TLGMSIYYN
-332 RQYALYR
+332 NQYALFR
-339 EKYDEFMKTSG
+339 EKYNEFMQTSG
-350 ELELSDSG
+350 EQGLAESG

-392 HFAYVLCMGVIAA
+392 HFAYVLCMGIIAA

-412 KNWTFKLLYLIS
+412 KKWTFKLLYLIS

-445 VAIVASIIYGIVKF
+445 AAVFASLIYGIAKF
-459 CSCFVNENDLAEESK
+459 ISYLKNKNTLAEETKTNSK
-474 ANSEKD
+474 KN
-480 LINSAIALF
+480 LINGAVAL
-489 LVVVLFVSCSRDI
+489 LVVIVLFVTCSLNI
-502 KNQDEESYVV
+502 KNQSGNAYVV
-512 NNVKGFIEDIGVFV
+512 NNVKGFIRDIGVFG

-531 TENATQVDVSK
+531 TENATQVDVST
-542 LDKSITKAGSGRG
+542 LDTSITKAGSRRG
-555 ETWLKVWELIKQRP
+555 ETWIKVWELIKQRP

-615 LAIIFFRLLSNWESW
+615 LAIIFFRLLSNWKSW

>member
-1 MARKRSSVSKQT
+1 MARKRSSVSNQT

-52 TSYNEISDNI
+52 TSYNEISDNV
-62 VTALLQNYN
+62 VTSLIQNYN
-71 YILAS
+71 YIFAS
-76 LVLVPVIA
+76 LVLIPVIV
-84 YIYSK
+84 YIYSR
-89 IKDELKAKFIS
+89 IKEELKAKFIS

-110 IGVFIFLMILAV
+110 IGLFILIMIVSV
-122 CSTVYKINS
+122 CSIVYPINS
-131 STYYGLNS
+131 TTYYGLNS
-139 ATTSCCFL
+139 ANTVGIFLCF
-147 AVVVVLATLALVCLM
+147 VITLVILSTLCLI
-162 LKCSV
+162 LKCSS
-167 LGRLLIS
+167 LL
-174 MLKRLKIKNENGKE
+174 KD
-188 LKKIF
+188 KKAF
-193 VIASEQLPINDTDKS
+193 WGAV
-208 TEDKELK
+208 
-215 NLTIAIK
+215 K

-234 IWTFVSCMLAPGAA
+234 IWTFISCMLAPEAA
-248 DDIIGAKA
+248 DDVIGAEA
-256 AEKTGASP
+256 AEKAGASP

-317 TVLSAM
+317 TVLSII
-323 TLGMSVYYN
+323 TLGMSIYYN
-332 RQYALYR
+332 NQYALFR
-339 EKYDEFMKTSG
+339 EKYNEFMQTSG
-350 ELELSDSG
+350 EQGLAESG

-392 HFAYVLCMGVIAA
+392 HFAYVLCMGIIAA

-412 KNWTFKLLYLIS
+412 KKWTFKLLYLIS

-445 VAIVASIIYGIVKF
+445 VAVFASIIYGIIKF
-459 CSCFVNENDLAEESK
+459 ISYLKNRNLLSEEERMNNK
-474 ANSEKD
+474 NTLFNGAV
-480 LINSAIALF
+480 ALH
-489 LVVVLFVSCSRDI
+489 VVIVLFVTCSLNI
-502 KNQDEESYVV
+502 KNQSGKAYVV
-512 NNVKGFIEDIGVFV
+512 NNVKGFIRDIGVFG

-531 TENATQVDVSK
+531 TENATQVDVST
-542 LDKSITKAGSGRG
+542 LDTSITKAGSGRG

-602 TVGIPGTIMYFAA
+602 TVGIPGTIMYFTA
-615 LAIIFFRLLSNWESW
+615 LAIIFFRLLSNWKSW